1 MRTMFAAFAA
11 CLVIA
16 VVADQWLDR
25 IGFTSAER
33 QTTPE
38 AVRLD

>member
-1 MRTMFAAFAA
+1 MKVILAAAAA

-16 VVADQWLDR
+16 LVADVGLDR
-25 IGFTSAER
+25 IGFSSAER
-33 QTTPE
+33 QTTPG